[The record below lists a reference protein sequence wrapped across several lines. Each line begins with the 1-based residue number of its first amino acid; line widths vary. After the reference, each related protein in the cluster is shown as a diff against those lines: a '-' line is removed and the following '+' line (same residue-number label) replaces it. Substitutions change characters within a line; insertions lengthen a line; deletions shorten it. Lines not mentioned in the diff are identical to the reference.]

1 MILFLFIIVSIIL
14 SIFYCKFL
22 YYLGDLIDKNKYTS
36 NINYNIC
43 ILYVIIFS
51 ILYVIIFSIIVGVIV
66 GININI

>member
-43 ILYVIIFS
+43 ILYVIIFN
-51 ILYVIIFSIIVGVIV
+51 IIVGVIV

>member
-51 ILYVIIFSIIVGVIV
+51 IIVGAIV

>member
-22 YYLGDLIDKNKYTS
+22 YYLGDSIDKNKYTS

-51 ILYVIIFSIIVGVIV
+51 IIVGVIV